1 MLSTVLIAL
10 GAGILTALMVMGLA
24 GLRRERRID
33 AMLESIHEEGGGF
46 GRRNAGEREAG
57 SDRLLEWLARLAP
70 ISRDGAQAKRT
81 RQLLREAGFES
92 PRHVLLYRAAATML
106 LGGLTGLAAIALLGS
121 AASPHPLIWP
131 LVIAVAMLLA
141 MRLPALW
148 LAGRA
153 KARKQALEEGLPELI
168 DLLVICIEGGQSFDA
183 ALQRSGEELR
193 TTRPVLGAELDRVN
207 LAIRAG
213 GGRAEALRE
222 LAERT
227 GLDEL
232 RDLTTMLI
240 QADRTGVSLR
250 GSLQTQAQTMRVLR
264 LQRAEEAAAKLPVK
278 LLAPL
283 ATCLLPALMMILF
296 GPAVMQLSKV
306 FGNP

>member
-1 MLSTVLIAL
+1 MLSTTLLAL
-10 GAGILTALMVMGLA
+10 GAGILAALAVMGIA

-33 AMLESIHEEGGGF
+33 AMLQSIREEGGDF
-46 GRRNAGEREAG
+46 GRRSADDAEPDQ
-57 SDRLLEWLARLAP
+57 DRLLEWLARVAP
-70 ISRDGAQAKRT
+70 VSRDGAQAKRT

-92 PRHVLLYRAAATML
+92 PRHVVVYRAAATML
-106 LGGLTGLAAIALLGS
+106 LAGLTSLAAIALLG
-121 AASPHPLIWP
+121 AGATPHPLVWP

-148 LAGRA
+148 LSSRA
-153 KARKQALEEGLPELI
+153 KARKHALEEGLPELI

-193 TTRPVLGAELDRVN
+193 STQPVLGAELDRVN

-213 GGRAEALRE
+213 GGRAEALRD

-250 GSLQTQAQTMRVLR
+250 SSLQTQAQTMRVLR

-283 ATCLLPALMMILF
+283 AVCLLPALMMILF

-306 FGNP
+306 FGNS

>member
-1 MLSTVLIAL
+1 MLSNALLAL
-10 GAGILTALMVMGLA
+10 GAGILAALAVMGIA

-33 AMLESIHEEGGGF
+33 AMLESIREEGGGF
-46 GRRNAGEREAG
+46 GQRNASGDG
-57 SDRLLEWLARLAP
+57 SGDDRLLEWLARVAP
-70 ISRDGAQAKRT
+70 VSRDGKQAKHT
-81 RQLLREAGFES
+81 RQLLREAGYES
-92 PRHVLLYRAAATML
+92 PRHLLLYRAAATVL
-106 LGGLTGLAAIALLGS
+106 LAGLTGASAVALLGLGTP
-121 AASPHPLIWP
+121 PHPLVWP
-131 LVIAVAMLLA
+131 LVIAVAMLMA

-148 LAGRA
+148 LTGRA

-193 TTRPVLGAELDRVN
+193 STQPVLGAELDRVN

-213 GGRAEALRE
+213 GGRAEALRD

-250 GSLQTQAQTMRVLR
+250 SSLQTQAQTMRVLR

-283 ATCLLPALMMILF
+283 AICLLPALMMILF
-296 GPAVMQLSKV
+296 GPAVMQLSKT
-306 FGNP
+306 FGGS